1 MTLRAAFIHRKLQ
14 TRKFLRWMVREM
26 PHAPGLEIYSWIINR
41 HNGQLARSLQKGG
54 AVAFANYI
62 APYQGRALPRIVWMY
77 WGQGEAQAPHVVQRC
92 IASWRRLNPD
102 WDIRV
107 LDNDTLREYADISD
121 VPAHLPPRIHAN
133 LLRLRLLARHGG
145 VWTDA
150 TTLCHRPL
158 SEWIPLLADQTGF
171 FVFGG
176 PHHDR
181 WFDNWFIAASPKSG
195 LIQAWARDYARYATR
210 LKSEP
215 DKYFMMIYTLQWA
228 ALRDRHLLHEFRRSG
243 TLPAINSFLLAAWLT
258 GKVDVTTFRA
268 ALRAGLPLSKLNW
281 RLPFSAE
288 EFDWRLAE
296 AGLPVSKLDPHLP
309 LSAEE
314 LDWRRAET
322 EQARAR
328 ECPIAAAGR

>member
-92 IASWRRLNPD
+92 IASWRQLNPD

-133 LLRLRLLARHGG
+133 LLRLRLLAPS
-145 VWTDA
+145 A
-150 TTLCHRPL
+150 
-158 SEWIPLLADQTGF
+158 IP
-171 FVFGG
+171 
-176 PHHDR
+176 
-181 WFDNWFIAASPKSG
+181 
-195 LIQAWARDYARYATR
+195 
-210 LKSEP
+210 
-215 DKYFMMIYTLQWA
+215 
-228 ALRDRHLLHEFRRSG
+228 
-243 TLPAINSFLLAAWLT
+243 WL
-258 GKVDVTTFRA
+258 
-268 ALRAGLPLSKLNW
+268 
-281 RLPFSAE
+281 E
-288 EFDWRLAE
+288 
-296 AGLPVSKLDPHLP
+296 
-309 LSAEE
+309 
-314 LDWRRAET
+314 
-322 EQARAR
+322 RAR
-328 ECPIAAAGR
+328 HQLRGHTTPPPGG